1 MYYVFNK
8 NNLLFYMSDVTDLS
22 IILILVFGLIV
33 YVSYIKKIIN
43 AQYTINDKNCN
54 PVTLFL
60 NSIKGDPVDGV
71 NSFANCVRSLDKTPS

>member
-1 MYYVFNK
+1 
-8 NNLLFYMSDVTDLS
+8 MSDVTDLS
-22 IILILVFGLIV
+22 IILILIFGLIV
-33 YVSYIKKIIN
+33 YVSYVKKIIN